1 MKNCNCIVGN
11 SSSGLLEA
19 PTFKIPAVNIGR
31 RQNSR
36 FRGINVID
44 VEFNESKI
52 ISAINKA
59 MSEEFRDYLDKNC
72 INPYGDGQSSER
84 ILDCLVNTKVD
95 EKWLVKMLTY

>member
-1 MKNCNCIVGN
+1 MLFRSAGN

-44 VEFNESKI
+44 VEFNEA
-52 ISAINKA
+52 AIDEA
-59 MSEEFRDYLDKNC
+59 IQRALSDEFHEYLRENC
-72 INPYGDGQSSER
+72 QNPYGDGRSSER
-84 ILDCLVNTKVD
+84 ILDLVIHTRVD
-95 EKWLVKMLTY
+95 EKWLVKNLTY